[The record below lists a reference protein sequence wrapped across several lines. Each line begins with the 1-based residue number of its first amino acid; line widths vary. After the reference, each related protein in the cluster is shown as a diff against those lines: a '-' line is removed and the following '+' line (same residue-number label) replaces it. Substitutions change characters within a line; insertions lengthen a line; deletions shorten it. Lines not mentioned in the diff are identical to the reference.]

1 VDLAIFHGVSE
12 IFAAFT
18 LRQAGKRVEQLA
30 R

>member
-1 VDLAIFHGVSE
+1 VWAIFHGVSE

-18 LRQAGKRVEQLA
+18 LRQAGKQTEQLV